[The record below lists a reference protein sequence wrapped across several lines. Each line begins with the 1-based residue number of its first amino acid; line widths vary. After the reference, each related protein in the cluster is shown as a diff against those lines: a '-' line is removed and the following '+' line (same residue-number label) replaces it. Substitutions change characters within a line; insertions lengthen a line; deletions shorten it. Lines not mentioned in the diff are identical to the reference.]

1 MPRRGA
7 QNERVGNIV
16 LVRHVIPERKDQREA
31 RQKKGRRGGRPPRF
45 EAWAYVRR
53 NWIERGINRL
63 KQWRGIATRY
73 AKRAANYLA
82 LAMIVSIKLWI
93 EH

>member
-1 MPRRGA
+1 M
-7 QNERVGNIV
+7 
-16 LVRHVIPERKDQREA
+16 IPERKDQREA
-31 RQKKGRRGGRPPRF
+31 RQRKGSRGGRPPRF
-45 EAWAYVRR
+45 DAQVYALR
-53 NWIERGINRL
+53 NWAERGINRL

-82 LAMIVSIKLWI
+82 LATVVSIKLWI